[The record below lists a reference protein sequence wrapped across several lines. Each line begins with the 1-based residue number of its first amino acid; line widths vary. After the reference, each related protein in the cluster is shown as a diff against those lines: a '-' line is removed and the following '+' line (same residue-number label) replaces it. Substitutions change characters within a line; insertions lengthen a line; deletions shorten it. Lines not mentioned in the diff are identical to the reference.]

1 MFEKNKNAFEDLTFE
16 GETDTQAIEE
26 SKELIEDETDFHYDR
41 ALYAGDD
48 LDEDVDFDDEDLDL
62 HAGDSERQPGSDDEV
77 ISLTDGDRTQLTRRS
92 C

>member
-1 MFEKNKNAFEDLTFE
+1 LFEKNKNAFEDLTFE

-48 LDEDVDFDDEDLDL
+48 LDEDVDFDDE
-62 HAGDSERQPGSDDEV
+62 
-77 ISLTDGDRTQLTRRS
+77 
-92 C
+92 

>member
-16 GETDTQAIEE
+16 GETDTQGIEE

-48 LDEDVDFDDEDLDL
+48 LDEDVDFDDE
-62 HAGDSERQPGSDDEV
+62 
-77 ISLTDGDRTQLTRRS
+77 
-92 C
+92 